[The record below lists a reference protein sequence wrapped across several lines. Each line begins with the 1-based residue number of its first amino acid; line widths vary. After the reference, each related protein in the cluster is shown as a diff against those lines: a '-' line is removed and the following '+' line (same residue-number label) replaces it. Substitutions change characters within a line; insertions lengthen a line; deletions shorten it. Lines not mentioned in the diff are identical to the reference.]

1 MNELKEQY
9 LHEIAAQYILGKD
22 VDVDIKGS
30 ELQLE
35 CFKQLLE
42 SSRNLRVLLE
52 EGDNL
57 TQINLTLNEK
67 KNLTK
72 RFQDLTGITWK
83 L

>member
-9 LHEIAAQYILGKD
+9 LHEIAAQCILGKD

-42 SSRNLRVLLE
+42 SSRNLRILLE

-57 TQINLTLNEK
+57 TQIKLTLNEK

-72 RFQDLTGITWK
+72 RFQDLTGIAWK

>member
-1 MNELKEQY
+1 MNKLKEQY
-9 LHEIAAQYILGKD
+9 LHRIASNYILGNE

-30 ELQLE
+30 AIQLE
-35 CFKQLLE
+35 CFKELLE
-42 SSRNLRVLLE
+42 CSRELKVLLD
-52 EGDNL
+52 EGKNF
-57 TQINLTLNEK
+57 TQIKLTLNEK